1 MGGVG
6 NFLERISYLN
16 DKQGCSASL
25 DCSRRGSIAR
35 VGEVVRMWDAASR
48 KVYMEL
54 AVRKLEGH
62 GTSRSCMPKDIKVRR
77 GELYLF
83 EN

>member
-1 MGGVG
+1 MTNKVAVP
-6 NFLERISYLN
+6 L
-16 DKQGCSASL
+16 
-25 DCSRRGSIAR
+25 SIAHGEEASR
-35 VGEVVRMWDAASR
+35 VPIGKAFRMWDTASR
-48 KVYMEL
+48 KVYMKL
-54 AVRKLEGH
+54 AVKKLEGH